1 MGRPRT
7 AHPSQPIAR
16 PPVPGS
22 SGWGHTGVAQAAEC
36 PRPST
41 SSGSWGKSCAA
52 ISLPEQPV
60 GSLPCSL
67 LGLAGQALGFSG
79 CIEGKKKRAL
89 FWVCGSS
96 GRDGA
101 GWARAILQQHPQ
113 PSCPQGHIIVA
124 APVLLWIDATKV
136 ISVTMDVCQREGAAA
151 GTGCLTPLPSQCP
164 CSLPPVL
171 EPGEVCAAADAHGQ
185 KQHCGLGSP
194 RSH

>member
-22 SGWGHTGVAQAAEC
+22 SGWGHTGVAQGQSAPGRAPQAAAGVKAVQQSRC
-36 PRPST
+36 QNNLWGVFHARC
-41 SSGSWGKSCAA
+41 SGW
-52 ISLPEQPV
+52 
-60 GSLPCSL
+60 
-67 LGLAGQALGFSG
+67 LAKPWDFQDVLR
-79 CIEGKKKRAL
+79 KKKKSSV
-89 FWVCGSS
+89 WVCGSS
-96 GRDGA
+96 GCDGA

-113 PSCPQGHIIVA
+113 PSCPQGHVIVA
-124 APVLLWIDATKV
+124 APVSLWIDATKV
-136 ISVTMDVCQREGAAA
+136 ISVTRDVCQREGAAA